1 MHRSCNPTLSVECY
15 LVATCPVLAGQG
27 MFLELLDL
35 VVTADVAAV
44 TGLLT
49 LW

>member
-15 LVATCPVLAGQG
+15 LVAIYPVLAGQG
-27 MFLELLDL
+27 MFLERLDL
-35 VVTADVAAV
+35 VGTADVAAV
-44 TGLLT
+44 TGLVT